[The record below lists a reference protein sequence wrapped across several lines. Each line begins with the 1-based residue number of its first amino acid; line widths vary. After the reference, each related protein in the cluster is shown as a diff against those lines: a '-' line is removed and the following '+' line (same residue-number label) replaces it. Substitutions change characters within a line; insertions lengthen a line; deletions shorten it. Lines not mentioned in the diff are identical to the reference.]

1 MAGQN
6 NNNDLLVFID
16 EQPISESTKTRPTWQ
31 VLLVD
36 DEPDVHIAT
45 KLALKNL
52 EVEGRPLEFSH
63 AYSATEAIDIL
74 QQKNNFCVAIIDV
87 VMESD
92 DAGLRL
98 VQHIRDVLDLQS
110 IRIILRTGQPGYA
123 PEIDTIKKFDINDY
137 KTKTELTQVRL
148 FTSLTMAIR
157 SYAQIQQLES
167 NRVGLEQILEAT
179 TELGRLVGLKKF
191 ASGLVTQLCA
201 LLNVDSECL
210 VCAAMSE
217 PNSKPYILAA
227 SGDYSDWIGLALA
240 DIPQERVKR
249 YLEYTL
255 QKQQHFFE
263 GGVCLFF
270 PGNSF
275 QGLAAFVDINRPLEN
290 HEKRLLEVFCGN
302 ISVAFKNLQLYLTIN
317 ELAFNDNLVNLP
329 NRNALISALDDHQ
342 TSQNV
347 LALVDID
354 NFADINSILDDSFG
368 DAVLKSVAA
377 RLSSFFS
384 DKTLV
389 TRIGSDLFGLLGD
402 SDEVN
407 PDSITLAFA
416 DPFIIN
422 GTETLRLSATTGLVK
437 SSDKFQAGVEALKNA
452 GAALKQAKRVQRG
465 KALYFKEA
473 QSINARD
480 RINMLN
486 QLRTSISEQHLE
498 LYFQPF
504 VRLKDKQ
511 VIGAECLLR
520 WQTPDGNFIPPDVF
534 IPIAE
539 QSGLMVPI
547 GEWVIR
553 TALTWRA
560 SLNNKVDDT
569 FRVAV
574 NVSHTQFAEPDFV
587 YMFLSLLKESGVPG
601 SQVEIELTESIAIE
615 NIERL
620 SERLRQLQKAGVHLA
635 MDDFGTGY
643 SSLSVLQNLRMN
655 RLKIDRSFVS
665 GEGVSSN
672 TYEMANTIIAM
683 ASHLKLDTI
692 AEGIETEEQCAFFL
706 GAGCQDGQGYLFSK
720 PLPEHV
726 FSKWLENW
734 NLNL

>member
-6 NNNDLLVFID
+6 NNDDILVFID
-16 EQPISESTKTRPTWQ
+16 EHPAVPTHAPLTWH

-52 EVEGRPLEFSH
+52 DVEGRPLEFTH
-63 AYSATEAIDIL
+63 AYSAAEAITIL
-74 QQKNNFCVAIIDV
+74 NQKNNFSVAIIDV

-98 VQHIRDVLDLQS
+98 VRHIRDVLNLQS
-110 IRIILRTGQPGYA
+110 LRIILRTGQPGYA
-123 PEIDTIKKFDINDY
+123 PEIDTIKQFDINDY

-167 NRVGLEQILEAT
+167 NRLGLEQILEAT
-179 TELGRLVGLKKF
+179 TELGKLIGLKKF

-210 VCAAMSE
+210 VCAAMNDSS
-217 PNSKPYILAA
+217 NNPYILAA
-227 SGDYSDWIGLALA
+227 AGSYSDWIGLALT
-240 DIPQERVKR
+240 DIPQIRVKKH
-249 YLEYTL
+249 LEDTL
-255 QKQQHFFE
+255 QNKQHFFE
-263 GGVCLFF
+263 DGACLFF
-270 PGNSF
+270 SGNNL
-275 QGLAAFVDINRPLEN
+275 QGLAAFVDINRPLQDY
-290 HEKRLLEVFCGN
+290 EKRLLEVFCGN

-317 ELAFNDNLVNLP
+317 ELAFNDSLVNLP
-329 NRNALISALDDHQ
+329 NRNALVSALDDHQ
-342 TSQNV
+342 NSQNV

-354 NFADINSILDDSFG
+354 NFSDINSILDDGFG
-368 DAVLKSVAA
+368 DAVLQALAVKL
-377 RLSSFFS
+377 RNSFS
-384 DKTLV
+384 ENTLV
-389 TRIGSDLFGLLGD
+389 TRIGSDLFGLLGY
-402 SDEVN
+402 SDEIN
-407 PDSITLAFA
+407 PDSIAKVFA

-422 GTETLRLSATTGLVK
+422 GTESLRLSATTGLVT
-437 SSDKFQAGVEALKNA
+437 STDKPQASVEALKNA

-465 KALYFKEA
+465 KALYFKES
-473 QSINARD
+473 QSVAARD

-486 QLRTSISEQHLE
+486 QLRSSISENRLQ

-511 VIGAECLLR
+511 IIGAECLLR
-520 WQTPDGNFIPPDVF
+520 WQTADGEFIPPTTF

-553 TALTWRA
+553 TALTWRL
-560 SLNNKVDDT
+560 SLQGKVDDT
-569 FRVAV
+569 FRVAI
-574 NVSHTQFAEPDFV
+574 NVSHMQLADPDFV
-587 YMFLSLLKESGVPG
+587 SMFLSLLEESGVPG
-601 SQVEIELTESIAIE
+601 RQVEIELTESIAIE
-615 NIERL
+615 NIEMLSQRL
-620 SERLRQLQKAGVHLA
+620 EQLQKANIHLA

-643 SSLSVLQNLRMN
+643 SSLSVLQNLKLN

-665 GEGVSSN
+665 GEGVTSN

-683 ASHLKLDTI
+683 AYHLKMTTI
-692 AEGIETEEQCAFFL
+692 AEGIETEEQCASL
-706 GAGCQDGQGYLFSK
+706 LAAGCQDGQGYLFSK
-720 PLPEHV
+720 PLPEHE

-734 NLNL
+734 QIAL